1 MADTYIKKDIVGK
14 ADSVAVIDIGSNSI
28 RYAAGRNGK
37 KPCYNIFI
45 ESLENGWE
53 KAIK

>member
-14 ADSVAVIDIGSNSI
+14 ADSAAVIDIGSNSI

-37 KPCYNIFI
+37 KLVINLSFRIYF
-45 ESLENGWE
+45 L
-53 KAIK
+53 